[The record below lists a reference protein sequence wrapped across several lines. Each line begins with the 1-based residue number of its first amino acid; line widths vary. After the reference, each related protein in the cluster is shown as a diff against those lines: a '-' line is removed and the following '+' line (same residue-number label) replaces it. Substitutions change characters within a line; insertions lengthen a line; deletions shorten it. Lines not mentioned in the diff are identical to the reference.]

1 MADTNEE
8 IGGRIAKIRK
18 AKKLKQSDLAKM
30 LGTTGSAIGNYERGD
45 RVIPAETISKISKSL
60 SVPTD
65 ILIKGIPD
73 KMKDSYSY
81 NFFANADS
89 DELQK
94 YYAELNEVE
103 NEELYEEQEK
113 QYDYLKHYLKSI
125 YGMNEYNAQNDL
137 AEFVKWQK
145 KSITN
150 EQRLSNIKYSPE
162 RLEEN
167 LKFDPFEKY
176 DKEMEEIKAKHYH
189 MYFLDPVQKQLKQII
204 DNLDTSKEM
213 NKDKLKEEL
222 QNILSTIEERDLDN

>member
-162 RLEEN
+162 KLEEN

-189 MYFLDPVQKQLKQII
+189 LYFADPIQKELKNII
-204 DNLDTSKEM
+204 DSLDDQKPI
-213 NKDKLKEEL
+213 DKNELKKKL
-222 QNILSTIEERDLDN
+222 QSVLDSVAERHFDD

>member
-162 RLEEN
+162 KLEEN

-176 DKEMEEIKAKHYH
+176 DKETEEIKAKHYH
-189 MYFLDPVQKQLKQII
+189 MYFADPIQKELKNII
-204 DNLDTSKEM
+204 DSLDDQKPI
-213 NKDKLKEEL
+213 DKNELKKKL
-222 QNILSTIEERDLDN
+222 QSVLDSVAERHFDD